1 MPIST
6 IFFNILGLGFL
17 LLCSSFFSGSE
28 TALSA
33 LTMPQIQRLKQDKR
47 KSSRAITR
55 FLDEPRRL
63 FITVLF
69 GNTLVNMAFVSIAG
83 ALIYNDVFQGKYP
96 GLAYLAA
103 ILIETFLLLIFG
115 EITPKTYAIHHS
127 ESFARTIAQPLWLFS
142 IFIYPFR
149 KSLRLITD
157 ILLPLFGVKTI
168 HEQVP
173 LTREEIRAVIQ
184 STEKDGALQKVE
196 GEMIH
201 NIFELLDIDA
211 REIMVPR
218 TRIVRISASKTI
230 REVLALTK
238 EFGHSRLPILNKN
251 IDDICGIF
259 YVKDWP
265 RWKRLA
271 AIESL
276 GGRSVEEL
284 TIREFLSHADLL
296 NGLNPGNE
304 NTLIRP
310 PFYSINS
317 KKISALIRK
326 MTREKEQMAILLDEF
341 GGVDGLVTVED
352 IVEEVVGEIFDEYDK
367 ATEMTIARDPQ
378 NPSTL
383 LIPGYVSLR
392 SINKR
397 FGLKLD
403 LSQVDTIGGYIIS
416 LFGAIPIEGDV
427 VADKAHG
434 IEFRVKRMD
443 KTRIDLVQVSL
454 KKDKPQKKVKK
465 STLSLL
471 LLPLCFFLLGTAG
484 QTSGSLNG
492 ISPLLAFLLLLL
504 CSLIF
509 SAFYSGSETAVVSA
523 SKSRIDIL
531 TEQKNTKAIL
541 IKKLWREPDRMLGI
555 ILVGNNLMNTAAGV
569 AGLYLIG
576 LAFPGREGLQ
586 ETINT
591 VVMTLIIL
599 IFCEILPKTIFRAKA
614 DSLAL
619 RSAQGLWI
627 SGILFRPIVSSITKI
642 TNRMVR
648 MAFRG
653 ENEESLRAKREEL
666 KLLAKMGEREG
677 ALRRDQLEMIFNV
690 LEMETMSVE
699 KVMTPLVDIVCLP
712 TTASLEDFFETATKT
727 GFSRIPV
734 YEDRVDNMVGLVNV
748 LDVLYA
754 ETPSQTIAPFI
765 RKDIR
770 HEPETKRVYTLLREM
785 GQGGPTMTFVV
796 DEFGGI
802 VGLVTIEDL
811 IEEILGDIWDEKDRD
826 ESDLIRR
833 IGEDIIEC
841 DGKVEIQ
848 QLNHKFNLDIPTGDY
863 KTIAGY
869 IISLLDRIPQQGEL
883 VNTETLKMTVVEA
896 DEKSVR
902 RVQIFV
908 KHLSSD

>member
-6 IFFNILGLGFL
+6 IFIYILGLGFL

-33 LTMPQIQRLKQDKR
+33 LTMPQVQRLKQEKR

-83 ALIYNDVFQGKYP
+83 ALIYNDLFQGKYL

-103 ILIETFLLLIFG
+103 IFIETFLLLIFG

-157 ILLPLFGVKTI
+157 ILLPLFGVKSM

-218 TRIVRISASKTI
+218 TRIVRINASKTI

-284 TIREFLSHADLL
+284 TIKEFLSHADLL

-304 NTLIRP
+304 NTLVRP

-317 KKISALIRK
+317 KKISALIRE

-367 ATEMTIARDPQ
+367 ATELTIARDPQ
-378 NPSTL
+378 NPSSL
-383 LIPGYVSLR
+383 LMPGYVGLR

-403 LSQVDTIGGYIIS
+403 LSQVDTIGGYIVN
-416 LFGAIPIEGDV
+416 LFGSIPEEGDV
-427 VADKAHG
+427 VFDKDHG

-471 LLPLCFFLLGTAG
+471 LLPLCFFLLGAAG
-484 QTSGSLNG
+484 QTSGSPNG

-531 TEQKNTKAIL
+531 AEQKNTKAIL
-541 IKKLWREPDRMLGI
+541 IKKLWREPDRMMGI

-569 AGLYLIG
+569 AGLYLIS
-576 LAFPGREGLQ
+576 LAFPGREGFQ
-586 ETINT
+586 ETINS

-642 TNRMVR
+642 TNCMVR
-648 MAFRG
+648 MASRG

-748 LDVLYA
+748 LDVLYT
-754 ETPSQTIAPFI
+754 ETPSRTIAPFI
-765 RKDIR
+765 RKDVR

-785 GQGGPTMTFVV
+785 GQGGPTMAFVV

-811 IEEILGDIWDEKDRD
+811 IEEVLGDIWDEKDRD

-833 IGEDIIEC
+833 IGEGIIDC
-841 DGKVEIQ
+841 DGKAEIQ

-869 IISLLDRIPQQGEL
+869 IISLLDRIPQQGEI
-883 VNTETLKMTVVEA
+883 VDTNTLKMTIVEA
-896 DEKSVR
+896 DEKSIR
-902 RVQIFV
+902 RVQISIG
-908 KHLSSD
+908 HPYSD